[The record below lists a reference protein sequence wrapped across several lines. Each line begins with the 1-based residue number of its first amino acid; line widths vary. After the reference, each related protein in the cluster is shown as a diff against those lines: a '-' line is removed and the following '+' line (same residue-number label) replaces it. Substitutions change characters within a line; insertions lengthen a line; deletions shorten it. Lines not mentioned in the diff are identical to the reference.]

1 MHEFIY
7 SADAVAVAAN
17 FTGPQ
22 ALKGVWASCAL
33 PIIGGDADALETSFT
48 HPVVSFGRA
57 ESWVRGFKVAADIYR
72 TETSASVSGLRVQIP
87 ETGALLTGNIDVTV
101 VFTYTKMKKGDD
113 RLQVD
118 IGPAL
123 AYGGLNIVPRPGGA
137 PLDPAIDV
145 IRQMPLDLELPNAIG
160 EAPGPQMKGL
170 RAVLKNKREFG
181 DLKGG
186 RAVRHKHGE
195 VFLTSLMNDPPNG
208 AGKTRLRWDVNTHEH
223 GFIRVDG
230 LGKVYLAEWVAE
242 PYRHTLTM
250 LRILLDDPGHDYHGQ
265 IVIGD
270 PGSNSKPSPDSGP

>member
-101 VFTYTKMKKGDD
+101 VFTYTRMKNDD
-113 RLQVD
+113 QLVVD
-118 IGPAL
+118 ISPGL
-123 AYGGLNIVPRPGGA
+123 AYAGLNIVPRPGGA
-137 PLDPAIDV
+137 PLEPAIEV
-145 IRQMPLDLELPNAIG
+145 IRQMPLDPELPNAIG
-160 EAPGPQMKGL
+160 ETPGPQMKRL
-170 RAVLKNKREFG
+170 REVLKNKREFK
-181 DLKGG
+181 DPKGG

-195 VFLTSLMNDPPNG
+195 VFLTSLMDDPLNG
-208 AGKTRLRWDVNTHEH
+208 AGKTRLRWDVDTQEH

-242 PYRHTLTM
+242 PYRQTLTM
-250 LRILLDDPGHDYHGQ
+250 LRILLDDPGHNYRGQ

-270 PGSNSKPSPDSGP
+270 PGSNSKPSPGSGG